1 MSYVS
6 RSLYIESLCPNKSQ
20 WNNTRYLAILNL
32 YNINYKLYFLV
43 IFYLKRCSLHMEN
56 MLNNE
61 KSMKNPPIPTNCG
74 SKPINFLN
82 PCFIDCSE
90 WWKKSSQTTVPLNSG
105 PLGKL
110 WNSQNINWPISL
122 VHTDQPMNLAGKRQH
137 EQLNSWSSRSS
148 TK

>member
-20 WNNTRYLAILNL
+20 WNNTRYLARMNL
-32 YNINYKLYFLV
+32 YNINYKLDTFGYIL
-43 IFYLKRCSLHMEN
+43 LKRCSLHMEN

-61 KSMKNPPIPTNCG
+61 KSLKNPPISTNCG

-110 WNSQNINWPISL
+110 WNSQNINWLIFL
-122 VHTDQPMNLAGKRQH
+122 VHTNQPMNLAGKRQY
-137 EQLNSWSSRSS
+137 EELISWSSRPS